1 MKKLTSCFIA
11 FIMLSLSF
19 IAVPVSAGT
28 VNATPPKYVA
38 LGDSI
43 SFGMSAANNIGYT
56 AMFSNHLKSLEQYS
70 SLVFV
75 NKSQPGYT
83 TSDLLN
89 QLTIPSVQADL
100 LNADIVT
107 ISIGGNNLLSPFIR
121 AIAVGLNVPANIN
134 DITAAITKNP
144 NNAALLLA
152 SLQDPTDPLTV
163 QLNAWLQ
170 DGVAKFTGDFPKII
184 AAIRTLAPHSKIYV
198 NTLYNPL
205 PASDPLYNQYNTLI
219 SAINSGIKAGS
230 GTLGYN
236 VVDAAAVFS
245 NYTGLVPAV
254 NFSLTKAIAAAGIY
268 VQNPT
273 LPAGQAA
280 LLSIPTFLDPHPN
293 DIGHQLIY
301 KALVPVTSIS
311 LDKTSQDLIL
321 GKTLK
326 VTCSVL
332 PIEATYPDV
341 VWSSSNEAVA
351 SVDGQGLITAKAPG
365 TAKITVRT
373 KDGNK
378 TSSLDIKVIVPVNSI
393 TLDKTSLTLY
403 INGTYTLKATIS
415 PTNASGKT
423 LIWKSSNEAVAKVD
437 SNGVVTAIANGTA
450 DITVSILNSNVTAKS
465 TVTVINQPALPKTG
479 SIFDLFFMVTLG
491 CTLMGVGFV
500 IIKRTSIKKN

>member
-11 FIMLSLSF
+11 FIMLFLSF
-19 IAVPVSAGT
+19 IAVPVSAET
-28 VNATPPKYVA
+28 VNTVPPKYVA

-70 SLVFV
+70 SLVFL
-75 NKSQPGYT
+75 NKSQPGFT
-83 TSDLLN
+83 TSDLLE
-89 QLTIPSVQADL
+89 QITIPSVQADL

-107 ISIGGNNLLSPFIR
+107 ISIGGNNLLAPFI
-121 AIAVGLNVPANIN
+121 ASIAAGLNVPANIN
-134 DITAAITKNP
+134 AITTAIAGNP
-144 NNAALLLA
+144 EAAA
-152 SLQDPTDPLTV
+152 SLLKSLQNPDNPLAA
-163 QLNAWLQ
+163 QLNAGLQ
-170 DGVAKFTGDFPKII
+170 KFAEDFPNII
-184 AAIRTLAPHSKIYV
+184 LTVRTLAPNSKIYV

-219 SAINSGIKAGS
+219 SAINSGIITGS

-236 VVDAAAVFS
+236 VVDAAAIFS
-245 NYTGLVPAV
+245 SYTGLVPPV
-254 NFSLTKAIAAAGIY
+254 NFSLTKALAAAAIY
-268 VQNPT
+268 AQSPT
-273 LPAGQAA
+273 SPAGQAA

-301 KALVPVTSIS
+301 KALVPVTSVS

-341 VWSSSNEAVA
+341 IWSSSNEAVA

-365 TAKITVRT
+365 KTTITVTT

-378 TSSLDIKVIVPVNSI
+378 TSSLDINVIVPANSI
-393 TLDKTSLTLY
+393 TLDKASFTLY
-403 INGTYTLKATIS
+403 VNDTSTLKAAVS
-415 PTNASGKT
+415 PANATDKT

-437 SNGVVTAIANGTA
+437 SNGKVTAIANGTA

-465 TVTVINQPALPKTG
+465 TVTVISKSDLPKTG
-479 SIFDLFFMVTLG
+479 SIFDLFSMITLG
-491 CTLMGVGFV
+491 CTLIGIGFI
-500 IIKRTSIKKN
+500 IIKKTNIQKN